1 MESKI
6 TIREILQDHWA
17 AFTKKYPGDKIRP
30 VVHSE
35 VQKVISC
42 GDPSGGFAMYC
53 CPHCGAYRIVPFRCH
68 SRFCNTCGVAYQSQ
82 RAEVISSKLFNC
94 HHRHIVFTIAEEL
107 RPYFRKDRSL
117 LDVLFRSAA
126 QTISDWLYEQNH
138 CRNFKAGM
146 ICGLHTFGRDL
157 KWNPHI
163 HMIITEGAL
172 DCNGKWKSIRFFP
185 YTMLRRRFMTTLLFN
200 MKSALDPDSFSLS
213 DFKALTNRL
222 YKTKD
227 NGFYVNAP
235 PAKLGSTDAIVNYV
249 IRYIGRPVMAQSRII
264 SYDGSNVT
272 YWYQRHEDNQKI
284 TVIESAC
291 EFIKKLIIHI
301 PEKNFNMLRYYG
313 LYAKGRSAFP
323 DLIRKISEPV
333 RKLRK
338 SLLKWRYALDMAFGK
353 DPLDCPCGHT
363 MEFSGI
369 YHPSYSPHPPPF
381 MLEYV

>member
-1 MESKI
+1 M
-6 TIREILQDHWA
+6 
-17 AFTKKYPGDKIRP
+17 
-30 VVHSE
+30 
-35 VQKVISC
+35 
-42 GDPSGGFAMYC
+42 
-53 CPHCGAYRIVPFRCH
+53 
-68 SRFCNTCGVAYQSQ
+68 
-82 RAEVISSKLFNC
+82 ISSKLFNC

-138 CRNFKAGM
+138 SRNFKAGM
-146 ICGLHTFGRDL
+146 IYGLHTFGRDL

-185 YTMLRRRFMTTLLFN
+185 YTMLRSRFMTTLLFN

-213 DFKALTNRL
+213 DFNALTNSL
-222 YKTKD
+222 YKTKH

-235 PAKLGSTDAIVNYV
+235 PADLGSTDAIVHYV
-249 IRYIGRPVMAQSRII
+249 IRYIGRPVMAQSRIL
-264 SYDGSNVT
+264 SYDGTNVT
-272 YWYQRHEDNQKI
+272 YWYQRHADQEKV
-284 TVIESAC
+284 TVTESAC
-291 EFIKKLIIHI
+291 EFIQKLIIHI

-323 DLIRKISEPV
+323 ALIRKLSEPV
-333 RKLRK
+333 RRLKK

-363 MEFSGI
+363 MKFSGI

-381 MLEYV
+381 MLEFI